1 MQFKLRNFLSVA
13 LCLICFSAM
22 HAQTRLIEKV
32 ERKSD
37 EIVIP
42 YSRYELPNGLT
53 ILIHED
59 NSDPM
64 VHVDVTYHVG
74 SAREEMGRSGFA
86 HFFEHMMFQ
95 GSDNVADE
103 EHFSTVTE
111 AGGTLNGTTNL
122 DRTNYFETL
131 PANQLE
137 IALWLEA
144 DRMGFLLD
152 AVTQQKFEIQ
162 RATVKNERGQNYDNR
177 PYGLVNEKTIEALY
191 PVGHPYSWPTIGYL
205 VDLDRVNVDD
215 LKRFFMRWY
224 GPNNAVLTV
233 AGDVKTEEVLKMAEK
248 YFGSIPRGPEVKAA
262 PKMPATLDADR
273 YISYED
279 NVRFP
284 MIQFAFPGVP
294 SGHPDEA
301 PLDLLAEIL
310 GGDNTSIL
318 YQDLVKTQIAV
329 QARAMNPAFELA
341 GMFQINVLPFPGK
354 TLADMEKLIRE
365 AIAKFEKRGVTNDDL
380 IRFKNTRES
389 STISQLASISGKASR
404 LASFYTFFG
413 DPNRI
418 GKELEMVKNITAAD
432 VMRVYNQYIKNK
444 PAVILSVYPKG
455 QKEVIARE
463 DNYFPKKSWEM
474 PAGEGAEYKNL
485 SYTKAKD
492 NFDRSKKPQPGPSPV
507 INVPAY
513 YTETYKNGM
522 KVIGTEDFDLPMFS
536 LVLSF
541 PAGQVA
547 ETPGKAGLASV
558 TASMLDESTLGY
570 SAEAMTEA
578 LGKLGSEISVSS
590 DREYIYFNVSGLKK
604 NLDQTLRLLE
614 ERVFRPK
621 FDTADFSN
629 VKNQQLAAIAN
640 STTRATA
647 IAEKVYNKLLFGN
660 HIMGLPEM
668 GTKESV
674 ESITID
680 DVKAFYAAHIQPAL
694 AKVVLVGAVKQAE
707 ANRALGFLAAWSGK
721 NPPALAPQP
730 TKPTIEKTKI
740 YFVNKDKAPQSEI
753 RIGYL
758 AMPYDA
764 TGEFYRS
771 GIMNYALG
779 GNFNS
784 RINITLREKKGY
796 TYGARSGFNGSKYIG
811 PFTASAG
818 VKAEKTDSSLMD
830 FFSEINLFR
839 DKGITNEELSFTK
852 SSLGQRDALK
862 YETPFQKALF
872 LQRIL
877 EYNLDRDFTKTQG
890 EILNSI
896 TANDVNSLA
905 KRYLPTDKMIVVVV
919 GDKASNFEKV
929 KALGYEVIE
938 LDQDG
943 NPVK

>member
-1 MQFKLRNFLSVA
+1 MQITFRHFLSLTLCICGFTA
-13 LCLICFSAM
+13 LY
-22 HAQTRLIEKV
+22 AQPRLIEKV
-32 ERKSD
+32 ERKGD

-74 SAREEMGRSGFA
+74 SAREELGRSGFA

-137 IALWLEA
+137 VALWLEA

-205 VDLDRVNVDD
+205 IDLDRVNVDD

-262 PKMPATLDADR
+262 PKMPVTLDADR

-279 NVRFP
+279 NIRFP
-284 MIQFAFPGVP
+284 MLQFAFPGVP

-354 TLADMEKLIRE
+354 NLAEMEKLIRE
-365 AIAKFEKRGVTNDDL
+365 AIAKFEQRGVTNDDL

-413 DPNRI
+413 DANRI

-485 SYTKAKD
+485 SFTKAKD

-513 YTETYKNGM
+513 YTETFNNGI
-522 KVIGTEDFDLPMFS
+522 KLIGTEDFDLPMFS

-547 ETPGKAGLASV
+547 ETPEKAGLASI
-558 TASMLDESTLGY
+558 TASMLGESTMGY

-578 LGKLGSEISVSS
+578 LGKLGSDISVSS

-614 ERVFRPK
+614 ERIFRPK

-629 VKNQQLAAIAN
+629 VKSQQLAAITN

-647 IAEKVYNKLLFGN
+647 IADKVYNKLLYGN
-660 HIMGLPEM
+660 HIMSQPEM

-674 ESITID
+674 ERITID
-680 DVKAFYAAHIQPAL
+680 DVRAFYNAYIQPGQ
-694 AKVVLVGAVKQAE
+694 AKVVMVGAVKQPE
-707 ANRALGFLAAWSGK
+707 VTRALGFLAAWNGK
-721 NPPALAPQP
+721 AAPELAAQPA
-730 TKPTIEKTKI
+730 KPVIEKTKI

-771 GIMNYALG
+771 GIMNYVLG

-839 DKGITNEELSFTK
+839 DKGITTDELSFTK

-877 EYNLDRDFTKTQG
+877 EYNLDRSFTNTQN
-890 EILNSI
+890 EILKSI
-896 TANDVNSLA
+896 TANDINGLA
-905 KRYLPTDKMIVVVV
+905 KRHLPTDKMIVVVV
-919 GDKASNFEKV
+919 GDKATNFDKV
-929 KALGYEVIE
+929 KALGYEVVE
-938 LDQDG
+938 LDIDG